1 MGVSMN
7 LSLAKSFA
15 ALAIVSAIA
24 ACGSDSTGPSSPLV
38 GSYTAFQFVTTGGSG
53 QTNQLTAGSTVQ
65 LTLNANG
72 STSGHMHLAATNGN
86 PAADFDLAG
95 SWQQTGNVVDLTQ
108 TADTFLR
115 DMAFAVQLS
124 GTGVVD
130 LVGDQVVSGTRVQLT
145 LRRGGAL

>member
-53 QTNQLTAGSTVQ
+53 QTNQLTAGRTGR
-65 LTLNANG
+65 LTFDADG
-72 STSGHMHLAATNGN
+72 STSRHMHLAATHGN
-86 PAADFDLAG
+86 PAADFYPAG
-95 SWQQTGNVVDLTQ
+95 PWQPNRNSVGSHPAARPLPPHQ
-108 TADTFLR
+108 
-115 DMAFAVQLS
+115 AVA
-124 GTGVVD
+124 G
-130 LVGDQVVSGTRVQLT
+130 
-145 LRRGGAL
+145 